1 MASAWSR
8 RRRERRMYEVL
19 PLDGERE
26 RGTMPQ
32 RSPSEGVLATLKGTT
47 PGDLEGDL
55 PCDPGGE
62 ENVESKRACKASE
75 DDVACFDDPNNLKA
89 LTWPP
94 KESVG
99 WHNRNETTT
108 HLHQSWSRPVFVFEV
123 HREGTH
129 AVLGESKSK
138 SNWPSHSCH
147 AWSRTSSLL
156 PAPLLA
162 VSHFVD
168 YVDFEFLPTAPSS
181 TSLLPF
187 VFVGL
192 PLPTPANPLPLAGSD
207 LASCMDAAPGPINA
221 APPPHLPRPLL
232 LL

>member
-1 MASAWSR
+1 
-8 RRRERRMYEVL
+8 MYEAL

-26 RGTMPQ
+26 CGTMPQ

-75 DDVACFDDPNNLKA
+75 DDVACFDAPNNLKA

-108 HLHQSWSRPVFVFEV
+108 HLHQSTIVSSRCRGVDPFSSLRSID
-123 HREGTH
+123 REGTH
-129 AVLGESKSK
+129 AVLVEVEVEL
-138 SNWPSHSCH
+138 
-147 AWSRTSSLL
+147 AVTLVSRAVTHIPTFFICSRSPISSTMSTSS
-156 PAPLLA
+156 
-162 VSHFVD
+162 F
-168 YVDFEFLPTAPSS
+168 
-181 TSLLPF
+181 
-187 VFVGL
+187 
-192 PLPTPANPLPLAGSD
+192 
-207 LASCMDAAPGPINA
+207 CR
-221 APPPHLPRPLL
+221 RPLHPPL
-232 LL
+232 YSRL

>member
-32 RSPSEGVLATLKGTT
+32 RSPSEGMLATLKGTT

-75 DDVACFDDPNNLKA
+75 DDVACFDTPNNLKA

-108 HLHQSWSRPVFVFEV
+108 HLPQSTIVSSRCRGVDPFSSLRSIE
-123 HREGTH
+123 RARTPSW
-129 AVLGESKSK
+129 ESRSR
-138 SNWPSHSCH
+138 
-147 AWSRTSSLL
+147 SRT
-156 PAPLLA
+156 
-162 VSHFVD
+162 
-168 YVDFEFLPTAPSS
+168 TA
-181 TSLLPF
+181 
-187 VFVGL
+187 
-192 PLPTPANPLPLAGSD
+192 
-207 LASCMDAAPGPINA
+207 IWW
-221 APPPHLPRPLL
+221 
-232 LL
+232 